1 MDAATLVALRK
12 LIDTERVLTAA
23 VLVDT
28 ELVAALLPYAVGRD
42 HTSLIVQVSG
52 LARHAKGLQHG
63 ASIGL
68 LVHQAATPDLDA
80 MQVPRLSVQAVVNVL
95 ERDSQAFDEAAARLV
110 SRFPAASTTTA
121 LGDFRICVLTLG
133 RGRYV
138 QGFARAVNVTA
149 ETFRAL
155 AR

>member
-1 MDAATLVALRK
+1 MDAATLAALRR
-12 LIDTERVLTAA
+12 LIDAERVLTVA
-23 VLVDT
+23 VLVDR
-28 ELVAALLPYAVGRD
+28 EPVAALLPYAIGPD
-42 HTSLIVQVSG
+42 YTSLLVQVSG

-63 ASIGL
+63 AAIGL
-68 LVHQAATPDLDA
+68 LVHQAVTPDLDA

-95 ERDSQAFDEAAARLV
+95 ERDSRAFDDAAARLMQ
-110 SRFPAASTTTA
+110 RFPVASTTTA
-121 LGDFRICVLTLG
+121 LGDFRICELTLG

>member
-1 MDAATLVALRK
+1 MDAATLVALRR
-12 LIDTERVLTAA
+12 LIDTERVLTVA
-23 VLVDT
+23 VLVDK
-28 ELVAALLPYAVGRD
+28 ELVAALLPYAVGPD

-68 LVHQAATPDLDA
+68 MVHRAVTPDLDA
-80 MQVPRLSVQAVVNVL
+80 MQVARLSVQAVVNVL
-95 ERDSQAFDEAAARLV
+95 ERDSQAFDEAAAHLV
-110 SRFPAASTTTA
+110 HRFPGASTTVA
-121 LGDFRICVLTLG
+121 LGDFRVCELVLG
-133 RGRYV
+133 RGRFV

-155 AR
+155 AG

>member
-1 MDAATLVALRK
+1 MDGSTLGALRE
-12 LIDTERVLTAA
+12 LLDTERVLTAA
-23 VLVDT
+23 VLVDK
-28 ELVAALLPYAVGRD
+28 ELVAALLPYAVGPD
-42 HTSLIVQVSG
+42 YTSLIVQVSG
-52 LARHAKGLQHG
+52 LARHAKGLRHG

-110 SRFPAASTTTA
+110 RRFPAASTTLA
-121 LGDFRICVLTLG
+121 LGDFRICELTLG